1 MDILQLLAA
10 DKEILLY
17 RKELN
22 QITKKV
28 TATILLQQMIYW
40 YTKSGGAFYKFIK
53 PCSHRLYELG
63 DSWCEE
69 LGFSEKEFNTAITIL
84 KNLGVAS
91 SKTDMTRLT
100 YYNLDLNILRK
111 LLNGIYVNAETE
123 DTQPPKE
130 HLDIDQAFA
139 ETTGQILGKDKTP
152 QPPKEGTKGR
162 RKLREKKNTPTL
174 ANIADQHHM
183 TISTVEDYVEYRL
196 NSGGIKNP
204 TAFKKHLLG
213 ELAELYSDESVQL
226 EEWFNAFETQRNI
239 IDHLVNEFLSML
251 WFDRTKCQE
260 QAKDDLVLKKNNIAP
275 SAVVIEIAF
284 QTAEAKRRE
293 RIGGVA

>member
-1 MDILQLLAA
+1 MNILQLLAA

-53 PCSHRLYELG
+53 PCPHKLYQHG

-91 SKTDMTRLT
+91 SKTDMTRVT
-100 YYNLDLNILRK
+100 YYDLDLTILRK
-111 LLNGIYVNAETE
+111 LLNGVYVNAETE
-123 DTQPPKE
+123 DRQPPKE

-139 ETTGQILGKDKTP
+139 ETTAETTGQILGKDNTP
-152 QPPKEGTKGR
+152 QPPKCGKA
-162 RKLREKKNTPTL
+162 LTL
-174 ANIADQHHM
+174 AEIADQHRM
-183 TISTVEDYVEYRL
+183 TIAMIEDFVAFRL
-196 NSGGIKNP
+196 NSGGIKNSI
-204 TAFKKHLLG
+204 AFKKHILLG
-213 ELAELYSDESVQL
+213 LSEPYSDESVRL
-226 EEWFNAFETQRNI
+226 EEWFEVYEAQNNI
-239 IDHLVNEFLSML
+239 IDHLVIEFLSMH
-251 WFDRTKCQE
+251 WFERQKCKE
-260 QAKDDLVLKKNNIAP
+260 RAKDDLVLKMNNIVP
-275 SAVVIEIAF
+275 SDILIEIAF

-293 RIGGVA
+293 QIGGVA

>member
-1 MDILQLLAA
+1 MNILQLLAA

-53 PCSHRLYELG
+53 PCPHKLYQHG

-69 LGFSEKEFNTAITIL
+69 LGFSEKEFNTAMTIL
-84 KNLGVAS
+84 KKLGVAS
-91 SKTDMTRLT
+91 SKTDMTRVT
-100 YYNLDLNILRK
+100 YYDLDLTILRK
-111 LLNGIYVNAETE
+111 LLNGVYVNAETE
-123 DTQPPKE
+123 DRQPPKE

-139 ETTGQILGKDKTP
+139 ETTGQILGKDNTP
-152 QPPKEGTKGR
+152 QSPKREAKG
-162 RKLREKKNTPTL
+162 KLREKKDTPTL
-174 ANIADQHHM
+174 ANIADQHRM
-183 TISTVEDYVEYRL
+183 TIAMIEDFVAFRL
-196 NSGGIKNP
+196 NSGRIENP
-204 TAFKKHLLG
+204 IAFKKHLLRRLS
-213 ELAELYSDESVQL
+213 EPYSDESVRL
-226 EEWFNAFETQRNI
+226 EEWFEVYEMQNNI
-239 IDHLVNEFLSML
+239 IDHLVLEFVSMH
-251 WFDRTKCQE
+251 WFDRRKCRE
-260 QAKDDLVLKKNNIAP
+260 QAKDDIVLKMSNIVP
-275 SAVVIEIAF
+275 SDILIEIAF

>member
-1 MDILQLLAA
+1 MNILQLLAA

-53 PCSHRLYELG
+53 PCPHKLYQHG

-69 LGFSEKEFNTAITIL
+69 LGFSEKEFNTAMTIL
-84 KNLGVAS
+84 KKLGVAS
-91 SKTDMTRLT
+91 SKTDMTRVT
-100 YYNLDLNILRK
+100 YYDLDLTILRK
-111 LLNGIYVNAETE
+111 LLNGVYVNAETE
-123 DTQPPKE
+123 DRQPPKE

-139 ETTGQILGKDKTP
+139 ETTGQILGKDNTP
-152 QPPKEGTKGR
+152 QPPKREAKG
-162 RKLREKKNTPTL
+162 KLCENKETPTL

-183 TISTVEDYVEYRL
+183 TVRTVEDYVEYRL
-196 NSGGIKNP
+196 NSGGIKNS

-213 ELAELYSDESVQL
+213 NLTKLYSDESVQL
-226 EEWFNAFETQRNI
+226 EEWFNVFETQRNI
-239 IDHLVNEFLSML
+239 INHLVNEFLSMH
-251 WFDRTKCQE
+251 WFDRQKCKE
-260 QAKDDLVLKKNNIAP
+260 QAKDDLVLKKSNIMP
-275 SAVVIEIAF
+275 SDVLIEIAF
-284 QTAEAKRRE
+284 QTAEMKRRE